1 MDFKAFMDWL
11 KQPSTLKALVMAA
24 GMAGWTITPEYQERI
39 LFIGGIIYAGLGAFY
54 DQQPRTPTAP
64 PPCDPVALE
73 ATLTTAQIAEV
84 VRLRKA
90 KMAAAKA

>member
-24 GMAGWTITPEYQERI
+24 GMAGWTITPEYQEKI

-54 DQQPRTPTAP
+54 DQQPRKPDDPPAP
-64 PPCDPVALE
+64 EESPLTE
-73 ATLTTAQIAEV
+73 ARFREMLAEA
-84 VRLRKA
+84 KA
-90 KMAAAKA
+90 KKQPQA